1 MRLASSPAQK
11 ESATPKKVVAGMRE
25 VVAAHRE
32 PRLWTF
38 GEGLKRAP
46 SQKELA
52 LILRV
57 TTRHL
62 RRWENA
68 EAASDRRCSRPY
80 SHADL
85 WHLYQRR
92 GGKGWDRPE
101 AARLGLVGIFE
112 CFDQMTPGNTPAQP
126 QEERSVLA
134 GLMLRSIAVDE
145 QDGAPATGAF
155 PRAFGAGLAIAA
167 KMQLRMIVDCDQA
180 REILVKAFFEAAL
193 IAEATRVPKSS
204 NFDSL
209 SPISA

>member
-1 MRLASSPAQK
+1 MRFASSPAQK
-11 ESATPKKVVAGMRE
+11 ESATPNKMVAGMRE
-25 VVAAHRE
+25 IVADRRE

-62 RRWENA
+62 RRWESA
-68 EAASDRRCSRPY
+68 EAAADRRCSRPY

-101 AARLGLVGIFE
+101 AARLGLAGILEF
-112 CFDQMTPGNTPAQP
+112 FDQMIPGNTPAQP
-126 QEERSVLA
+126 QDERSVLA
-134 GLMLRSIAVDE
+134 GLMLRSIVVDS
-145 QDGAPATGAF
+145 QDGGPATRAF
-155 PRAFGAGLAIAA
+155 PRAFGAGLAITA
-167 KMQLRMIVDCDQA
+167 KSQLRLIVDCDQA
-180 REILVKAFFEAAL
+180 RDILVKAFLEAAL
-193 IAEATRVPKSS
+193 IAEATQVPKSS